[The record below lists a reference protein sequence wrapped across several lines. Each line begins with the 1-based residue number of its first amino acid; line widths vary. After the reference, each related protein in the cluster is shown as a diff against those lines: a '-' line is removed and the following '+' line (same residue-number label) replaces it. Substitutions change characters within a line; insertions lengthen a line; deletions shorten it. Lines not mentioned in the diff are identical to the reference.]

1 MNQFRRNLEVCV
13 NDMVVKNTSTTSHAK
28 DLVEIF
34 AEIRKYNIRLNP
46 EKCIFVVHGGKFLGF
61 VLSDKGIEANLE
73 GFNTWKVV
81 QRLIG

>member
-34 AEIRKYNIRLNP
+34 AEIRKYNMRLNL
-46 EKCIFVVHGGKFLGF
+46 EKFIFG
-61 VLSDKGIEANLE
+61 
-73 GFNTWKVV
+73 V
-81 QRLIG
+81 QEVCDHY